1 MSTKLTRNGIEATFD
16 SSSADTIIIEA
27 AALAI
32 SADQTCTTE
41 ITLDTGQA
49 IESAAA
55 VLEDGSFFSKA
66 RVHLQGGGRDHQRVQ
81 LFLVQ
86 GQATAQVT
94 ITGTTLLGQGTS
106 SASVTLTG
114 VVAAVDAETNDA
126 GVVVAVDA
134 ETNDAGVVDAGVS
147 AATAA
152 GAVVIT
158 ADYWRRCVGCIHFRV
173 RRCWQLTSRA
183 CRRPRVSSACY
194 GSARRDREAISDP
207 CSAWDELSYCKRE
220 Q

>member
-1 MSTKLTRNGIEATFD
+1 MTRNGIEATFD

-94 ITGTTLLGQGTS
+94 ITGTTLLGQGAS
-106 SASVTLTG
+106 SASVTLTV
-114 VVAAVDAETNDA
+114 VVA
-126 GVVVAVDA
+126 AVDA

-220 Q
+220 QYRTDI

>member
-94 ITGTTLLGQGTS
+94 ITGTTLLGQGAS

-114 VVAAVDAETNDA
+114 VVA
-126 GVVVAVDA
+126 AVDA

-194 GSARRDREAISDP
+194 GSARRDRGAISDP

>member
-1 MSTKLTRNGIEATFD
+1 MSTKLTRNGIEATSD

-41 ITLDTGQA
+41 ITLDTGEA

-94 ITGTTLLGQGTS
+94 ITGTTLLGQGAS

-114 VVAAVDAETNDA
+114 VVA
-126 GVVVAVDA
+126 AVDA

>member
-1 MSTKLTRNGIEATFD
+1 MTRNGIEAAFD

-94 ITGTTLLGQGTS
+94 ITGTTLLGQGAS

-114 VVAAVDAETNDA
+114 VVA
-126 GVVVAVDA
+126 AVDA

-220 Q
+220 QYRTDI

>member
-94 ITGTTLLGQGTS
+94 ITGTTLLGQGAS

-114 VVAAVDAETNDA
+114 VVAAVDAK
-126 GVVVAVDA
+126 
-134 ETNDAGVVDAGVS
+134 TNDAGVVDAGVS

>member
-1 MSTKLTRNGIEATFD
+1 VSTKLTRNGIEATFD

-41 ITLDTGQA
+41 ITLDTGEA

-94 ITGTTLLGQGTS
+94 ITGTTLLGQGAS

-114 VVAAVDAETNDA
+114 VVA
-126 GVVVAVDA
+126 AVDA